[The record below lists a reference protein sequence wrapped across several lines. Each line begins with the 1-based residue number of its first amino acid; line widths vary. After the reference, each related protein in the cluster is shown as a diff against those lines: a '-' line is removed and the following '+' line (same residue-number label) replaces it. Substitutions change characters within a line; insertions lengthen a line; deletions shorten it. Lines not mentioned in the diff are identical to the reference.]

1 MSAPAVAARGHGAVD
16 GGLPARRAIFRWA
29 WRLFRREWREQAL
42 VLALLTLAVAAA
54 IFGTSVGYNIAP
66 APGNAEFGTVNH
78 YLRFPASDWQALQ
91 ADIAYAEQQIGI
103 IDVITHRYVPV
114 PGSVET
120 VEFRTQDPQ
129 GPYSAPMLALLAG
142 RYPAGA
148 GEVAVT
154 DGVAETFA
162 LDVGASFAL
171 DGSARTVVGLVENP
185 SNLNAEF
192 ALVLPAAGELPE
204 EVTILVD
211 ATDEQVM
218 PFRAPSLETTTRARR
233 PGNEGIAAA
242 ALGFGSATVTM
253 LLIALVAAASF
264 VVLAQR
270 RLRQLGMLAAIGATE
285 NQLRLVTVANG
296 LVIGIVAATLG
307 TATGLLAWIGA
318 APLIEPAAGF
328 RIDPLNV
335 PWWLIVTGMLLAVV
349 MATGAAWWPARAV
362 VRIPITLAL
371 SGRPPVPKPVRRS
384 ASGAALVIVAGV
396 VCLLLAG
403 QSNGLLK
410 GLLLSIGTAATALG
424 ILLMSP
430 LALPALP
437 ALARRSP
444 IAVRLALR
452 DLARYQDRSAAAL
465 AAISLALGIAAATV
479 IITSAAQHSAER
491 GNLADN
497 QLLIRTGTA
506 VDSASEQDFGG
517 PFVPERTTAE
527 LERLEAQAAR
537 LAVLFD
543 DPAVIPVEVAV
554 DPTVSPDPAFDGR
567 PAVTLGEHTVM
578 GSRSGYRDVTL
589 LYVASEELLGHY
601 GLSLREIDLETEV
614 LTVESGELR
623 FIGASREPETQ
634 PEVVTAIERLDRG
647 YSSLPGSFITP
658 EALRRRG
665 WEAVRIGWLIEANAP
680 LTTEQLAA
688 ARAIA
693 ADGGLTIES
702 RDFQEGLLALRA
714 EATATGMLVAFGIL
728 AMTVGLVRSAAASDL
743 RTLTAAGATSGI
755 RRTLTAATAGGLAAL
770 GALLGTAGAYLAII
784 AANAGNIGSLS
795 PIPVFHLLAILVG
808 VPLMAVIGGWL
819 LAGREPPLLNRQ
831 PIE

>member
-1 MSAPAVAARGHGAVD
+1 MSAPAVSARRRTAVD
-16 GGLPARRAIFRWA
+16 GGLPARRALIRWA

-66 APGNAEFGTVNH
+66 VPGNAEFGTVNH
-78 YLRFPASDWQALQ
+78 YLRFAASDWRALR
-91 ADIAYAEQQIGI
+91 ADIAYAEEQFGI
-103 IDVITHRYVPV
+103 VDVITRRFVPV

-142 RYPAGA
+142 RYPESV

-162 LDVGASFAL
+162 LDIGASFAL
-171 DGSARTVVGLVENP
+171 DGRARTVVGLVENP

-192 ALVLPAAGELPE
+192 ALVIPVDGELPD

-211 ATDEQVM
+211 ATDEQVI

-233 PGNEGIAAA
+233 PGNEDVAAA
-242 ALGFGSATVTM
+242 ALGFGSAAVTM

-307 TATGLLAWIGA
+307 AAAGLLAWLGA

-335 PWWLIVTGMLLAVV
+335 PWWLIATGMLLAVV

-362 VRIPITLAL
+362 ARIPITLAL

-384 ASGAALVIVAGV
+384 ASRAALVIVAGV

-403 QSNGLLK
+403 QRNV
-410 GLLLSIGTAATALG
+410 LLLSIGIAATALG
-424 ILLMSP
+424 VLFLSP
-430 LALPALP
+430 LALHALP
-437 ALARRSP
+437 AFASRSP

-452 DLARYQDRSAAAL
+452 DLVRYQDRSAAAL

-479 IITSAAQHSAER
+479 ISTSAAQHSAER

-497 QLLIRTGTA
+497 QLLLRTGTA
-506 VDSASEQDFGG
+506 VESASGEDFGG
-517 PFVPERTTAE
+517 PFVPERTPAE
-527 LERLEAQAAR
+527 MEHLEAEAAR
-537 LAVLFD
+537 LAALFD

-554 DPTVSPDPAFDGR
+554 DPTISPDPAFDGR
-567 PAVTLGEHTVM
+567 PAVTLGEHTVL
-578 GSRSGYRDVTL
+578 GSTPGYLDVTL
-589 LYVASEELLGHY
+589 LYIASDELLGHY
-601 GLSLREIDLETEV
+601 GLDLQRINPETEV
-614 LTVESGELR
+614 VTVESGELR
-623 FIGASREPETQ
+623 FIGVSRDPASQ

-665 WEAVRIGWLIEANAP
+665 WEAVRIGWLIEADAP
-680 LTTEQLAA
+680 LTVEQLAA
-688 ARAIA
+688 ARTIA
-693 ADGGLTIES
+693 ADVGLTIES

-714 EATATGMLVAFGIL
+714 EATAIGMLVAFGIL
-728 AMTVGLVRSAAASDL
+728 AMTVGLVRSAAAGDL

-784 AANAGNIGSLS
+784 AANVGNIGSLS
-795 PIPVFHLLAILVG
+795 PIPIFHLLAILVG
-808 VPLMAVIGGWL
+808 VPLVAVIGGWL